1 MDKEQAA
8 ERESAPKPPV
18 AGVIYGRIC
27 YWLVMIGI
35 LISVIGMIMYFTSGG
50 YFEQQCLLDKLWD
63 GTEVETIWHECAGVE
78 SIPGGH
84 WYLSALSH
92 GDVVAMLGIAI
103 IAFAAVVG
111 MWGAFVA
118 TARSRDKLY
127 SLFALIAAAILT
139 ASAIGVISLE

>member
-1 MDKEQAA
+1 MDREQAA
-8 ERESAPKPPV
+8 AKETAPKPPV
-18 AGVIYGRIC
+18 AGVIYGRVC

-35 LISVIGMIMYFTSGG
+35 LIALIGMIMYFVSDG
-50 YFEQQCLLDKLWD
+50 YFGQQCLLDKLWD
-63 GTEVETIWHECAGVE
+63 GTEVEAIWHECAGVE
-78 SIPGGH
+78 GVPGGH

-103 IAFAAVVG
+103 ISFAAIVG
-111 MWGAFVA
+111 MWGAFAA
-118 TARSRDKLY
+118 TARSGDKLY

>member
-8 ERESAPKPPV
+8 ERESAPKPPA

-27 YWLVMIGI
+27 YSFVMVGI
-35 LISVIGMIMYFTSGG
+35 LIAVIGIIMYFVSGG
-50 YFEQQCLLDKLWD
+50 YFDQQCLLDKLWD
-63 GTEVETIWHECAGVE
+63 GEEVETIWHACAGVE
-78 SIPGGH
+78 SVPGGH

-103 IAFAAVVG
+103 ISFAAVVG

-118 TARSRDKLY
+118 TARSGDKLY
-127 SLFALIAAAILT
+127 SVFALVAAAILT
-139 ASAIGVISLE
+139 ASAIGVISME